1 MMVPFLL
8 FAAAVA
14 GILAGVFVPGWSDVL
29 LLAVP
34 CALASL
40 ALLARVAWQ
49 LLEVR
54 PKRVAENWILVDG
67 SNVLHW
73 QDNQPKIAVVR
84 GLVQQLGALGFSP
97 LVVFDATAG
106 YKITGQYKHDFALS
120 RLLGLPE
127 AQVMV
132 VERGTPADPVVIAC
146 ARGLGARIVTNDRY
160 KEWAETYPEV
170 QTAGHLIRGGVRDGA
185 IWLTMG

>member
-1 MMVPFLL
+1 MMIPFLL
-8 FAAAVA
+8 FVAAVA
-14 GILAGVFVPGWSDVL
+14 GIVAAVKLPGWSDLL

-40 ALLARVAWQ
+40 FLLARVVWR

-54 PKRVAENWILVDG
+54 PNAQAENWIVVDG

-73 QDNQPKIAVVR
+73 QDNQPEIAVVR
-84 GLVQQLGALGFSP
+84 AVVQHLVALGFSP

-106 YKITGQYKHDFALS
+106 YKISGKYEHDFALS

-127 AQVMV
+127 ARVMV
-132 VERGTPADPVVIAC
+132 VERGTPADPVLLSC

-160 KEWAETYPEV
+160 RDWACAHPEV
-170 QTAGHLIRGGVRDGA
+170 REAGHLIRGGVRDGVV
-185 IWLTMG
+185 WVDVG